1 MAELRIGVVRG
12 ETTTDAVALDDRD
25 RLLAVARVDSTGTL
39 DADISAALR
48 AIVEDG
54 AVDPGAVRWVVAGT
68 GDALAEIA
76 AHQALRSAAVVRIGA
91 PLTTSVPPLATWPP
105 GLRAAVSAGE
115 VVVAGGSEYDGR
127 TTIPLDEDAIARFLA
142 DLGDRVESVA
152 ISAVFAPV
160 SPAHELAAAE
170 VARRELGGSIPV
182 SLSHEMGGIGLLER
196 ENATVVNA
204 ALGGVV
210 AELAEATRA
219 TLAALGVDAEL
230 LFAQNDGSLMGV
242 EHARRFTALMLAG
255 EPGCAIV
262 GAAHL
267 SGVGDA
273 IVVAAGSTTTY
284 IGALVNGIPRDRS
297 GPTEIAGIRMSLR
310 RPDARRVTLDALDGA
325 LGETRAAGSTVP
337 LVVVGPGQA
346 LVANRLR
353 SISEVIT
360 PLEGE
365 FAHAIGATVARV
377 SGELTRICMDEPGTN
392 RVVIDDVRAAAL
404 ARAIDAGAHPDR
416 VAITEVDEAPLTHLG
431 RSALRVRVRASGA
444 YW

>member
-1 MAELRIGVVRG
+1 
-12 ETTTDAVALDDRD
+12 
-25 RLLAVARVDSTGTL
+25 
-39 DADISAALR
+39 
-48 AIVEDG
+48 
-54 AVDPGAVRWVVAGT
+54 
-68 GDALAEIA
+68 
-76 AHQALRSAAVVRIGA
+76 
-91 PLTTSVPPLATWPP
+91 
-105 GLRAAVSAGE
+105 
-115 VVVAGGSEYDGR
+115 
-127 TTIPLDEDAIARFLA
+127 
-142 DLGDRVESVA
+142 
-152 ISAVFAPV
+152 
-160 SPAHELAAAE
+160 
-170 VARRELGGSIPV
+170 
-182 SLSHEMGGIGLLER
+182 
-196 ENATVVNA
+196 
-204 ALGGVV
+204 
-210 AELAEATRA
+210 
-219 TLAALGVDAEL
+219 
-230 LFAQNDGSLMGV
+230 
-242 EHARRFTALMLAG
+242 
-255 EPGCAIV
+255 
-262 GAAHL
+262 
-267 SGVGDA
+267 
-273 IVVAAGSTTTY
+273 
-284 IGALVNGIPRDRS
+284 
-297 GPTEIAGIRMSLR
+297 MSLR